1 MKYQIKEGE
10 IQEFIDDV
18 IEEEVCEVRDFCNEN
33 ILIIC
38 VQIWEF
44 FFVNRKVIEF
54 DGKIFCYKMLQ
65 FG

>member
-38 VQIWEF
+38 VQMWEF
-44 FFVNRKVIEF
+44 FFVNRRVIEF
-54 DGKIFCYKMLQ
+54 DGK
-65 FG
+65 

>member
-18 IEEEVCEVRDFCNEN
+18 IEEEVCEVYDFCNEN
-33 ILIIC
+33 ILIMC

-54 DGKIFCYKMLQ
+54 DGKLFYYKTLK
-65 FG
+65 FS